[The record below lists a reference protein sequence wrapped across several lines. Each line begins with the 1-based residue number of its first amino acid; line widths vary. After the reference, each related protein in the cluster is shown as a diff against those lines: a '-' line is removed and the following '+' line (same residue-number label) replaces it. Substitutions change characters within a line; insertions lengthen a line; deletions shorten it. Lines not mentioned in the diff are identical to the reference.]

1 MAAEEASFIS
11 DGEAGGDKRQ
21 DTCFKAL
28 PAAYFTDTGVQ
39 DRDDKRRDT
48 AAEGCRVY
56 LCGLRAMIKDNMD
69 AQELLS

>member
-1 MAAEEASFIS
+1 MAAEESSFIF

-21 DTCFKAL
+21 DTPLKAL
-28 PAAYFTDTGVQ
+28 PAAYFTDTGGQ

-48 AAEGCRVY
+48 AAKGCWIY